1 MVAVVRLVL
10 PMGAV
15 EASVAWTT
23 LDGRRRGMVN
33 HLLGAVEENLLT
45 YLAPLPKEYRRRC
58 THDEGFLCAGGSSQ
72 RALGRWA

>member
-33 HLLGAVEENLLT
+33 HLLGAVEEN
-45 YLAPLPKEYRRRC
+45 
-58 THDEGFLCAGGSSQ
+58 DEGFLCAGGSSQ